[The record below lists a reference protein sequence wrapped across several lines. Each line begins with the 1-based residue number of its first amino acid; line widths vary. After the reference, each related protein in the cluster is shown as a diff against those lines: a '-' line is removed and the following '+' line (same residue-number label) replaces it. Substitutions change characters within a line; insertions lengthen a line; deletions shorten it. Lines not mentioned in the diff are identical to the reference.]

1 MFGASQKS
9 LTKLFRVVEGGVA
22 FQDVG
27 ILLPNVTQEVSVGD
41 EQANFT
47 LFQPSV
53 PQESR
58 SLQILVKCTKKAQQ
72 KNYKHVIREFD
83 NYLQPTKVT
92 KLYMKKFENRK
103 QQPGETVSQYI
114 SALREIAQNCEYGDT
129 LEQQLCK
136 QISVGVSDRAL
147 RDRLWSEDL
156 TLKQITEKCHHH
168 EQKLE
173 SLKEIEGSTSTVT
186 DVNYVRRD
194 QSRGRSRHRS
204 QGSRNQQRR
213 DTQETYR
220 GATIRRPPQRNCTRC
235 GKLPHH
241 SQQRCPALEKTCN
254 YCKLRGHFAVMCRNK
269 NRNVH
274 FVNTCDDYFQDV
286 NDYDDCYEMCNVEES
301 MNFLNIYSIGVNKP
315 TEYWSV
321 ILSTTYEQGN

>member
-1 MFGASQKS
+1 MILAETHVFYPEKWRRQVSSHLFFNDKTNASAAWKN
-9 LTKLFRVVEGGVA
+9 LK
-22 FQDVG
+22 QDLRIFFMASG
-27 ILLPNVTQEVSVGD
+27 LSEATE
-41 EQANFT
+41 E
-47 LFQPSV
+47 
-53 PQESR
+53 
-58 SLQILVKCTKKAQQ
+58 
-72 KNYKHVIREFD
+72 
-83 NYLQPTKVT
+83 
-92 KLYMKKFENRK
+92 RK

-168 EQKLE
+168 ELKLE
-173 SLKEIEGSTSTVT
+173 SLKEIEGSISTVT
-186 DVNYVRRD
+186 DVNYVCRGRG

-213 DTQETYR
+213 GTQVYR
-220 GATIRRPPQRNCTRC
+220 GATTRRPPQRNCTRC

-274 FVNTCDDYFQDV
+274 FVNACNDYFQDV
-286 NDYDDCYEMCNVEES
+286 NDYDDCYEMCNVEE
-301 MNFLNIYSIGVNKP
+301 V
-315 TEYWSV
+315 
-321 ILSTTYEQGN
+321 